1 MLKWLLKSLLVL
13 AVFVPVAGALPLA
26 ALSLCRT
33 PDGAMFLFWAGP
45 WSCCFWVL
53 LYSQL
58 SASKFWLGA
67 EHVRRWREAN
77 GGLLATSVR
86 ATVWMFGSLLLSYLA
101 EFLLVWLARSAAF
114 NRVWLPAATYSPL
127 LACWLWRRVRA

>member
-13 AVFVPVAGALPLA
+13 AAFVPVATALPLA
-26 ALSLCRT
+26 AMSLCRT
-33 PDGAMFLFWAGP
+33 PDGAMFLFWVGP

-67 EHVRRWREAN
+67 EHVREWREAH
-77 GGLLATSVR
+77 GGLLVTSMWAT
-86 ATVWMFGSLLLSYLA
+86 AWMFGALFFSYVAEFALLLAGGGAASHRA
-101 EFLLVWLARSAAF
+101 LLPF
-114 NRVWLPAATYSPL
+114 ATYSPL
-127 LACWLWRRVRA
+127 FFCWCWRRVHA